1 MPAVRPNPPSGASNG
16 SFQVE
21 FLGFGAVGGI
31 QSRRVAFGAVVLSAP
46 TRGDRSETFLQRAD
60 FDPRLRGRLQGKLRA
75 VALSIR
81 DVHLRTA
88 QNFRDV
94 RIG

>member
-1 MPAVRPNPPSGASNG
+1 MQP
-16 SFQVE
+16 
-21 FLGFGAVGGI
+21 
-31 QSRRVAFGAVVLSAP
+31 RRVALGAVVLSAP
-46 TRGDRSETFLQRAD
+46 TRGDWSETFLQRAG
-60 FDPRLRGRLQGKLRA
+60 FDLRLRGRLQGKLRA
-75 VALSIR
+75 VALGIR